1 MARNGIANSNEP
13 VYVYDPKFD
22 ITIKF
27 MKEDMKRTEV
37 IAWLL
42 KNGVHKNSIE
52 GILYV
57 RKRTY
62 KVQLKSEAVWTTLP
76 DLLPSEVGPLKT
88 G

>member
-1 MARNGIANSNEP
+1 MSYLAMARNGIANSNEP

-57 RKRTY
+57 RKGTY
-62 KVQLKSEAVWTTLP
+62 EVQLI
-76 DLLPSEVGPLKT
+76 
-88 G
+88 